1 MSFNVS
7 IARLPE
13 ELQSQVKYYW
23 SLNTSGISGSN
34 EGPDFKLEAINKTL
48 QHWLP
53 SSPSGHDWQQVS
65 CQYDDLLHLRETVF
79 DQIGTQDPKI
89 RERGKPRDL
98 SEEVKA
104 FRQLIRSK
112 DYLSNPKID
121 RHLIS
126 LDNEMLNQ
134 DLVNFSARSREKH
147 ALYFDAYMNHEEKR
161 TVVRTT
167 IPFKQDPVFVT
178 MTETETHE
186 ALENKTIEMIK
197 SEIEYMLSHL
207 SDENIKEAFT

>member
-1 MSFNVS
+1 M
-7 IARLPE
+7 
-13 ELQSQVKYYW
+13 
-23 SLNTSGISGSN
+23 
-34 EGPDFKLEAINKTL
+34 
-48 QHWLP
+48 
-53 SSPSGHDWQQVS
+53 
-65 CQYDDLLHLRETVF
+65 F
-79 DQIGTQDPKI
+79 DQIGTQDPKV

-112 DYLSNPKID
+112 DYLSNPKTD

-134 DLVNFSARSREKH
+134 DLVNFSARSREKR

-178 MTETETHE
+178 MTEKETHE

-207 SDENIKEAFT
+207 SDENIKEAFTETWQHGVLKRKGAAKKDYVAFHEELCYCMENSNDYVEEIQDYET